1 MRTATERRMM
11 SRVFCSDC
19 DSELNQLYAFER
31 QDENWKARTHRLW
44 YCPVCGAYLT
54 INAPF
59 TTRRGYLDSKSGEFR
74 NNSPGRRPVN
84 AHRRPF
90 GG

>member
-1 MRTATERRMM
+1 MRTAMERRMM

-31 QDENWKARTHRLW
+31 QNENWKARTHRLW

-59 TTRRGYLDSKSGEFR
+59 TRRRGCLDSKGRASR
-74 NNSPGRRPVN
+74 NNLPDLVP
-84 AHRRPF
+84 HDDL
-90 GG
+90 